1 MAERSRPSV
10 LIVDDDPAIVRVYE
24 EVLRH
29 AGFEVRAIATTSRE
43 ALEADPVDIILLD
56 HHLPDGEG
64 LDLLG
69 PLRNQTDQPSIIMVT
84 GAGDEHLA
92 ASALRR
98 GAEDYLVK
106 DGSLIELL
114 PQILERVRRTRALRH
129 ALDAAEQDLMHAERR
144 SAVGEM
150 TVTLKHE
157 INNPLMS
164 AFTEA
169 ELLLNDPALD
179 ETRRHSIRSIHE
191 ALGRIRDTLRRAEDL
206 DQVQSREYLE
216 GIDMVDLDAGATD
229 PAPVSRGEA
238 AVWMTDEDLA
248 RIVTLLLKHAG
259 FGVERVPSLERM
271 ERVGNRLGLTLVVV
285 AGVDDDPLCGL
296 HPPLG
301 REWALVALGT
311 GGPEAA
317 LQAGAD
323 HFIGVPFDPGT
334 FAEEIVDLMD
344 ARTAE

>member
-1 MAERSRPSV
+1 V

-29 AGFEVRAIATTSRE
+29 AGFEVRGVATTGRE

-69 PLRNQTDQPSIIMVT
+69 PLRNQTEQPSIIMVT

-114 PQILERVRRTRALRH
+114 PQILERVRRTRALRQ
-129 ALDAAEQDLMHAERR
+129 ALDAAEQDLVHVERR
-144 SAVGEM
+144 TAVGEM

-169 ELLLNDPALD
+169 ELLLGDPSLD
-179 ETRRHSIRSIHE
+179 DTRRRSIQSIHE
-191 ALGRIRDTLRRAEDL
+191 ALGRIRDTLRRAEGL
-206 DQVQSREYLE
+206 DQVQSRKYLE
-216 GIDMVDLDAGATD
+216 GIDMVDLDADAPET
-229 PAPVSRGEA
+229 APVPRGEA
-238 AVWMTDEDLA
+238 AVWITDEDLA
-248 RIVTLLLKHAG
+248 RIASWASSSRT
-259 FGVERVPSLERM
+259 
-271 ERVGNRLGLTLVVV
+271 T
-285 AGVDDDPLCGL
+285 
-296 HPPLG
+296 G
-301 REWALVALGT
+301 RSTGPRSTWA
-311 GGPEAA
+311 
-317 LQAGAD
+317 
-323 HFIGVPFDPGT
+323 
-334 FAEEIVDLMD
+334 
-344 ARTAE
+344 

>member
-1 MAERSRPSV
+1 MAERPRPGV

-24 EVLRH
+24 ELLRH
-29 AGFEVRAIATTSRE
+29 AGFEVRGIATTSRE
-43 ALEADPVDIILLD
+43 ALEAPPVDIILLD

-69 PLRNQTDQPSIIMVT
+69 PLRNQAEQPSIVMVT

-114 PQILERVRRTRALRH
+114 PQILERVRRTRALRQ
-129 ALDAAEQDLMHAERR
+129 ALDAAEQDLMNAERR

-169 ELLLNDPALD
+169 ELLLDDPSLD
-179 ETRRHSIRSIHE
+179 ETRRRSIQSIRDS
-191 ALGRIRDTLRRAEDL
+191 LGRIRDTLRRVEEL
-206 DQVQSREYLE
+206 DQVHSREYLE
-216 GIDMVDLDAGATD
+216 GIDMVDLEEGEPGA
-229 PAPVSRGEA
+229 PLVSRGDA
-238 AVWMTDEDLA
+238 AVWITDEDLA

-285 AGVDDDPLCGL
+285 AGPDDDPLCGL
-296 HPPLG
+296 QPTPDRG
-301 REWALVALGT
+301 WALVVLGT
-311 GGPEAA
+311 GAPEAA

-334 FAEEIVDLMD
+334 FAEEIVELMD
-344 ARTAE
+344 ARAE